1 MGDSSEETET
11 GRDRK
16 ENILRSM
23 PGSEVMPLGQKGL
36 ETARGRGRSSLPACQ
51 GADRRGTV

>member
-1 MGDSSEETET
+1 MGDSSDETKL

-16 ENILRSM
+16 DNILA
-23 PGSEVMPLGQKGL
+23 GSGREVMPFQRKGL
-36 ETARGRGRSSLPACQ
+36 ETARGRGRSSLPACE